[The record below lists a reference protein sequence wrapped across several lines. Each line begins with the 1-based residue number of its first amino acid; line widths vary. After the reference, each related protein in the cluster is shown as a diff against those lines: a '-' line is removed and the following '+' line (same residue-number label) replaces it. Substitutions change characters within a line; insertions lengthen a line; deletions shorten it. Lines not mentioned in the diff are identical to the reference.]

1 MTFEIEGEHN
11 TATFHGDES
20 LFDEATIEQV
30 ETLVN
35 HPAFEGEENISL
47 MPDAHWGSGAT
58 VGFTMPVTD
67 KIVPNTIGYDIG
79 CGMYASNFGEL
90 SVEDVS
96 ALDEAVRERIPTG
109 FMFTTEMTIT

>member
-20 LFDEATIEQV
+20 LFDESTIEQV

-47 MPDAHWGSGAT
+47 MPDAHWGT
-58 VGFTMPVTD
+58 WCHRW
-67 KIVPNTIGYDIG
+67 IHN
-79 CGMYASNFGEL
+79 ASW
-90 SVEDVS
+90 
-96 ALDEAVRERIPTG
+96 
-109 FMFTTEMTIT
+109 